1 MVEDVMM
8 DKSLQ
13 SNSSRKYLE
22 EKLLIKLKRKE
33 IWFRT
38 FKLKHKVE
46 ELLEAAQV
54 AVEKLWSCE
63 EVKTKERS

>member
-1 MVEDVMM
+1 MM

-54 AVEKLWSCE
+54 AVEKLCH
-63 EVKTKERS
+63 VKR